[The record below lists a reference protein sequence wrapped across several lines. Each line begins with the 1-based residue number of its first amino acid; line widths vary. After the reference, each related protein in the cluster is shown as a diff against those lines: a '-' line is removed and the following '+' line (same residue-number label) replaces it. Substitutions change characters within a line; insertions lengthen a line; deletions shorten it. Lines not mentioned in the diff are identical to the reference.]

1 MIKIKPYMGLALI
14 IIGAILLL
22 LSYPTGLSHVNFV
35 LLTGLTFIVLGLG
48 LYVWQL
54 KRDSKY

>member
-1 MIKIKPYMGLALI
+1 MGLALI